1 MMKNNK
7 IIVAAVILVLGLLI
21 GSISY
26 ATVIAS
32 TGSLRYGSLEN
43 IAMQEL
49 SEYPVNENGQTYGS
63 SGKVAEP
70 DLVQAIGKSGKIGY
84 VLFSE
89 LIGKLP
95 NSPGEALVLQEK
107 RSAEKYKKREI
118 PVYESDGKTIIDYF
132 DCDTPGTTGIK

>member
-1 MMKNNK
+1 MKNKK

-21 GSISY
+21 GSISF
-26 ATVIAS
+26 AAVIAS
-32 TGSLRYGSLEN
+32 TGTLRYGSLEN

-49 SEYPVNENGQTYGS
+49 SEYPANEYGQTYGS

-84 VLFSE
+84 VLFAD
-89 LIGKLP
+89 LIGTLP
-95 NSPGEALVLQEK
+95 NSPEEALALQEK
-107 RSAEKYKKREI
+107 RSSVKYKQREI

-132 DCDTPGTTGIK
+132 ACGMPGF